1 MRHPLVASCR
11 RFAAARCRFARR
23 AAACAA
29 LLWSASAGS
38 VVHAQA
44 AAPAEPVARAAK
56 SDTKTKRSNASADK
70 KTKKAAAAKTN
81 PAVESARG
89 MMGSSKRENV
99 EAGIQSLGLLGTAD
113 AVEPLAARIRLGLPP
128 DLLETAIVT
137 LMALGQPNAGPVLH
151 ELTMHRR
158 AEVRLRAVEA
168 IAAINPPGA
177 ERALTAA
184 LSDSDARVRSAAAVG
199 LGDIGA
205 RGAIEKLFLALDRG
219 NMEAS
224 GAIGKVIAP
233 GEVSRLS
240 GYLGQVP
247 FRNLGPALAQVLQRP
262 DVADKAKLDIVVRL
276 QEVGTPEVKGYLG
289 DLIAASGESLSP
301 GLSRSLLK
309 AMQEIAD

>member
-1 MRHPLVASCR
+1 
-11 RFAAARCRFARR
+11 
-23 AAACAA
+23 
-29 LLWSASAGS
+29 
-38 VVHAQA
+38 VHAQA
-44 AAPAEPVARAAK
+44 TAVAEPGAKTVK
-56 SDTKTKRSNASADK
+56 SDAQTKRPKTSTDGGK
-70 KTKKAAAAKTN
+70 KTKKHEVAKTN
-81 PAVESARG
+81 PAVESAKG
-89 MMGSSKRENV
+89 MLGSSKRENV

-113 AVEPLAARIRLGLPP
+113 AVEPLAARIRQGLPP

-137 LMALGQPNAGPVLH
+137 LMALGQPNAGPVLY

-158 AEVRLRAVEA
+158 ADMRLRAVEA
-168 IAAINPPGA
+168 IAATNPPGA

-184 LSDSDARVRSAAAVG
+184 LSDSDPRVRSAAAVG

-205 RGAIEKLFLALDRG
+205 GGAVEKLFLALDRG

-224 GAIGKVIAP
+224 GAIGKVIPP
-233 GEVSRLS
+233 GDVRRLS

-262 DVADKAKLDIVVRL
+262 DVPEKAKLDIVVRL

-289 DLIAASGESLSP
+289 DLIAAGGESLSP
-301 GLSRSLLK
+301 SLSRSLLK